1 LKLFVEIRKEKCK
14 AKQKEKERKRRWPMI
29 RLKFPKHK
37 RQLNEPRV
45 QDKTWNHVKKITQ
58 GQRRCAMHKII
69 KK

>member
-1 LKLFVEIRKEKCK
+1 MQSKT
-14 AKQKEKERKRRWPMI
+14 KQKERKRRGPMI

-45 QDKTWNHVKKITQ
+45 QDKTWNRVKKITQ
-58 GQRRCAMHKII
+58 GKRIRAMHKII